1 MYKHYINFYTLV
13 IDIAILKY
21 IYFSDMDSD
30 GNAVFT
36 PPPMNNTTSA
46 KDQPPPLPTSPL
58 PDEEEADN
66 EDNKR
71 SSVPEG
77 AKIIVPT
84 TERLIGG
91 SSSTIVTTRKVQK
104 TDHEDLIP
112 PLPSALEHNV
122 RVLKDSDTLGVQV
135 NSLTLPS
142 LNHLLLNCVHG
153 CIQFSPILSTS

>member
-1 MYKHYINFYTLV
+1 
-13 IDIAILKY
+13 
-21 IYFSDMDSD
+21 MDSD

-36 PPPMNNTTSA
+36 PPPTNNTTSA

-135 NSLTLPS
+135 NNLIFSI
-142 LNHLLLNCVHG
+142 LNYLLLFKLFLRLYLTFPHFLNFLG
-153 CIQFSPILSTS
+153 

>member
-1 MYKHYINFYTLV
+1 
-13 IDIAILKY
+13 
-21 IYFSDMDSD
+21 MDSD

-36 PPPMNNTTSA
+36 PPPTNNTTSA

-135 NSLTLPS
+135 NNLIFSIQNDLLFS
-142 LNHLLLNCVHG
+142 KKLFSRLNFTFPHFLNYLG
-153 CIQFSPILSTS
+153 

>member
-1 MYKHYINFYTLV
+1 
-13 IDIAILKY
+13 
-21 IYFSDMDSD
+21 MDSD

-36 PPPMNNTTSA
+36 PPPTNNTTSA

-135 NSLTLPS
+135 NNLIFSI
-142 LNHLLLNCVHG
+142 LNYLLLVKFVFAAVFNCTS
-153 CIQFSPILSTS
+153 FSQLFRLISRRMESMVLWLDRLCRPVL